1 MKDFVDQYNFSK
13 IGIKEL
19 NQENLIESAENRLK
33 SDKGQH
39 YIFKPKQKR
48 ILAFGDEDG
57 DVIGNVFDYMLR
69 DGGKSKNFK
78 WKISEMLR

>member
-1 MKDFVDQYNFSK
+1 LSYD
-13 IGIKEL
+13 KEHYTF
-19 NQENLIESAENRLK
+19 K
-33 SDKGQH
+33 S
-39 YIFKPKQKR
+39 KQKK
-48 ILAFGDEDG
+48 ILVFGDEDG